1 MPSVKVRRQYSS
13 PLRQKQAT
21 QTRLRILDAAQK
33 LFGDHGYAATTVEA
47 IAGAAGVATDT
58 VYATFANKARVLP
71 ALLDRRGGGD
81 DLPGALL
88 DRPRPQAAPA
98 EPTHR
103 RHAAG

>member
-1 MPSVKVRRQYSS
+1 MPSVKARRQYSS

-58 VYATFANKARVLP
+58 LSATLANKPGVLH
-71 ALLDRRGGGD
+71 ALLDVRGGGGP
-81 DLPGALL
+81 LPGGPPG
-88 DRPRPQAAPA
+88 RPGAHARPAQTP
-98 EPTHR
+98 
-103 RHAAG
+103 